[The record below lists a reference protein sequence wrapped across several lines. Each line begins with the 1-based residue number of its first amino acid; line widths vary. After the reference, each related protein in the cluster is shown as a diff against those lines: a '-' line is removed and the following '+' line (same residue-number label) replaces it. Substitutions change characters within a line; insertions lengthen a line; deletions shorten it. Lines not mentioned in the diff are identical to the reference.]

1 MYKGNPP
8 PLAHPL
14 CHQPRQGGSPAG
26 GQWLASSEDV
36 GARSWRLLVMKMR
49 RGGQRGVLMNTRPP
63 GPILR
68 PRTRGP
74 HSVHDLAPDV
84 NPGRRVTV
92 HSTRASVQGVA
103 TSALLSRGGRQVG
116 GRAGWGRMVG
126 RKAEKSRA
134 RGKGCV
140 HGRRRSRGVGGRA
153 ASVGAG
159 AKAGATA
166 AGWGSQATPVPPSA
180 PRLSA
185 QSVQALRVLQH
196 FLDERRHGARDL
208 HLQRDHPLGPCRR
221 GGQRSANT
229 PSPPAPGGR
238 AQRAGGPEL
247 PVSVSAT
254 LHPGLTLTRRLSS
267 PQVRGAGGKWS

>member
-1 MYKGNPP
+1 MAGYVQGEPSTPGPP
-8 PLAHPL
+8 PLSPTEE
-14 CHQPRQGGSPAG
+14 GGSPTG

-36 GARSWRLLVMKMR
+36 GAKSWHLLVMKMR
-49 RGGQRGVLMNTRPP
+49 RGGQRGVLMNTKPP

-103 TSALLSRGGRQVG
+103 TSSLLSREGRQVG
-116 GRAGWGRMVG
+116 AGLAGVAWLVERQ
-126 RKAEKSRA
+126 RKAGRGARA
-134 RGKGCV
+134 V
-140 HGRRRSRGVGGRA
+140 STGRRRSRGVGGRA

-166 AGWGSQATPVPPSA
+166 AGWGSQATPIPPPT

-185 QSVQALRVLQH
+185 QSVQAL
-196 FLDERRHGARDL
+196 
-208 HLQRDHPLGPCRR
+208 
-221 GGQRSANT
+221 
-229 PSPPAPGGR
+229 
-238 AQRAGGPEL
+238 
-247 PVSVSAT
+247 
-254 LHPGLTLTRRLSS
+254 
-267 PQVRGAGGKWS
+267 